1 MKIRGLCIV
10 RYRDQEHLLTK
21 WGGGSERG
29 YQQLYWLSPSGRVTA
44 ATIRLRGG
52 PSMSLNSKRNVLVP
66 GYDFVVFAPDGEVID
81 HGAAENLN
89 HCKWLC
95 KNVLDSLV
103 IESRVVLSQT
113 SANFR
118 AWLDC

>member
-1 MKIRGLCIV
+1 MQAEQCTRSRGEMKIRGLCIV

-66 GYDFVVFAPDGEVID
+66 GYDFVVMP
-81 HGAAENLN
+81 
-89 HCKWLC
+89 K
-95 KNVLDSLV
+95 
-103 IESRVVLSQT
+103 ESKLQHHH
-113 SANFR
+113 
-118 AWLDC
+118 